1 MGGEEIPLHISKK
14 IAVLNASGVRVRD
27 LRLPSFPSEKTSGT
41 SFLFRWS
48 LDKAAEQVR

>member
-1 MGGEEIPLHISKK
+1 MGGEEIPLQMSKK
-14 IAVLNASGVRVRD
+14 IDVLNPSGVRVRD
-27 LRLPSFPSEKTSGT
+27 LRLQNFPREKTRGI

>member
-1 MGGEEIPLHISKK
+1 MGGEEIPLQISKK

-27 LRLPSFPSEKTSGT
+27 LRLPIFPRERTSSI